1 MALNKV
7 LKVNSSSELLSFIL
21 NVTPEL
27 KSEIDL
33 PVQGES
39 IAKYGQLIMSNQRFK
54 NAFLNTINL
63 IGLTVIN
70 RNYWENPWE
79 VFANRGTLNFGQ
91 TVREMLV
98 DIADVY
104 DYQEFKDNA
113 THFLENVV
121 PNVFNYLHE
130 INFQKFYKTTT
141 SDAEMAMA
149 FQTENGLFDL
159 VEKISSSLYEGLKY
173 DKYIMDKYQLC
184 RRILAG
190 TVSVHKIENYD
201 NLTPRERVA
210 KMKAVSN
217 KMTFRSP
224 NYNPAGARKATL
236 FENQILM
243 MNTDFE
249 ADMSTDVLATSFFR
263 DEAEMKTR
271 GALIDGFGNHDEER
285 LAMLIKDYV
294 PFTEAELQALSEIPA
309 MLLEDTFF
317 QDYYYALNTEAEGN
331 GTTKRTDFYNPETL
345 KHNMWLHA
353 WLVLSTSPFANAVVF
368 TKDTPE
374 VTEIVINPQ
383 ESSVSAGLDIQLTAS
398 VTTKGFANK
407 AVTWSIFS
415 ATGQETPV
423 TVDLTGKVHI
433 PADFDTSA
441 GEAPQ
446 ITVKATS
453 VYNPEV
459 SSYAD
464 ITVL

>member
-1 MALNKV
+1 MAINKV

-39 IAKYGQLIMSNQRFK
+39 IAKYGQLIMSNQRYK

-159 VEKISSSLYEGLKY
+159 VEKISFSLY
-173 DKYIMDKYQLC
+173 
-184 RRILAG
+184 
-190 TVSVHKIENYD
+190 
-201 NLTPRERVA
+201 
-210 KMKAVSN
+210 
-217 KMTFRSP
+217 
-224 NYNPAGARKATL
+224 
-236 FENQILM
+236 
-243 MNTDFE
+243 
-249 ADMSTDVLATSFFR
+249 
-263 DEAEMKTR
+263 
-271 GALIDGFGNHDEER
+271 
-285 LAMLIKDYV
+285 
-294 PFTEAELQALSEIPA
+294 
-309 MLLEDTFF
+309 
-317 QDYYYALNTEAEGN
+317 
-331 GTTKRTDFYNPETL
+331 
-345 KHNMWLHA
+345 
-353 WLVLSTSPFANAVVF
+353 
-368 TKDTPE
+368 
-374 VTEIVINPQ
+374 
-383 ESSVSAGLDIQLTAS
+383 
-398 VTTKGFANK
+398 
-407 AVTWSIFS
+407 
-415 ATGQETPV
+415 
-423 TVDLTGKVHI
+423 
-433 PADFDTSA
+433 
-441 GEAPQ
+441 
-446 ITVKATS
+446 
-453 VYNPEV
+453 
-459 SSYAD
+459 
-464 ITVL
+464 